1 MTGPRLGDK
10 KNFFVKNKMFT
21 IFGILALVIVFIAVF
36 APIVSGGIDP
46 NEGNINDAILPPGN
60 GHLFG
65 TDKMGRDIYA
75 RVIYGSRVSLVAAF
89 SVVLLSFVIGIV
101 LGILAGYFRG
111 AVDTIIMRIADMML
125 AFPGL
130 VLAMAVAG
138 IMGAS
143 IRNAIFAIALV
154 TWPKYARLARS
165 LVLKIRDRDYVA
177 AAVVTGSKTP
187 YILIR
192 YMLPNVLPTV
202 VITAAT
208 DIGGLMLE
216 LAGLSFL
223 GFGAV
228 PPTPEWG
235 LMLSEGRAY
244 MQSAPWL
251 MVFPGLAI
259 FITVVVFNMLGDSLR
274 DILDPRSDE

>member
-1 MTGPRLGDK
+1 MK
-10 KNFFVKNKMFT
+10 KKSFFARYKVFT
-21 IFGILALVIVFIAVF
+21 IFAILAILIILAAVF
-36 APIVSGGIDP
+36 APQITRGVDP
-46 NEGNINDAILPPGN
+46 AKGSLADAIKAPSAE
-60 GHLFG
+60 HIFG
-65 TDKMGRDIYA
+65 TDKMGRDIFT
-75 RVIYGSRVSLVAAF
+75 RVIYGARVSLLAAF
-89 SVVLLSFVIGIV
+89 GVVGLSFVIGTF
-101 LGILAGYFRG
+101 LGIISGYFRG
-111 AVDTIIMRIADMML
+111 IVDSVIMRIADMMVS
-125 AFPGL
+125 FPGL

-138 IMGAS
+138 ILGAS
-143 IRNAIFAIALV
+143 IGNAIIAVSVV

-187 YILIR
+187 YILFR
-192 YMLPNVLPTV
+192 YMLPNALPTL

-208 DIGGLMLE
+208 DIGSLMLE

-223 GFGAV
+223 GFGAT

-251 MVFPGLAI
+251 MIFPGLAI
-259 FITVVVFNMLGDSLR
+259 FITVVVFNMLGDGLR
-274 DILDPRSDE
+274 DILDPRSNE